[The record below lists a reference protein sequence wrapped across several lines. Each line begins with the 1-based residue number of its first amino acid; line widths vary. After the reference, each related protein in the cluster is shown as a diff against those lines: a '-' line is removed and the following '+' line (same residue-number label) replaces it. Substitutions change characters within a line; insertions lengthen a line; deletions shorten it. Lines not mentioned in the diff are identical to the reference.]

1 VEKNFPKNSY
11 MAYNLNTA
19 HMQNEFVRNLSKQFD
34 FKNQA
39 REWGIPIWQHPQL
52 LFTVMGILIIITDIV
67 VFLVGRQKIFVDD
80 PFQLV
85 TVETAL
91 TTALF
96 IISFIFQ
103 KSFEQMAEASRMKT
117 EFISVVS
124 HQLRTPVTNLT
135 WVLDALEA
143 DCVKEADPQ
152 KKEYFRLLEVNTQ
165 RMKEMITNL
174 LIVSRLEQNKMV
186 ENGIVPLSLVD
197 IIKDSIEHV
206 KQAAEKNNIEISFK
220 SEDNIPEINVDEVQL
235 KLIIDNLIV
244 NAVTYNKPG
253 GKVDVV
259 LSKKNSKH
267 VMVSITDTGIGI
279 PKDDKKYISDKFF
292 RATNS
297 RQTHPEGSGLGLYI
311 VASIVKKMK
320 GNFDFKSEEGKGS
333 TFWFTLPVK

>member
-1 VEKNFPKNSY
+1 
-11 MAYNLNTA
+11 
-19 HMQNEFVRNLSKQFD
+19 MQNELFRNLSKQFD

-52 LFTVMGILIIITDIV
+52 LFTVMGVLIIITDIV

-124 HQLRTPVTNLT
+124 HQLRTPVTNMA
-135 WVLDALEA
+135 WVLDVLES
-143 DCVKEADPQ
+143 DCAGEPDHQ
-152 KKEYFRLLEVNTQ
+152 KKEYFKMLKLNTQ

-174 LIVSRLEQNKMV
+174 LIVSRLDQNKMA
-186 ENGIVPLSLVD
+186 ENGIVPLSLKD
-197 IIKDSIEHV
+197 IVKDSIEHI
-206 KQAAEKNNIEISFK
+206 KPIAAKNQIEISFQ
-220 SEDNIPEINVDEVQL
+220 SEENIPEINVDEVQL
-235 KLIIDNLIV
+235 KLVVDNLVV
-244 NAVTYNKPG
+244 NAVTYNRPG
-253 GKVDVV
+253 GKVEVA
-259 LSKKNSKH
+259 LFNKKNK
-267 VMVSITDTGIGI
+267 VMMSVTDTGIGI
-279 PKDDKKYISDKFF
+279 PKEDKKYISDKFF
-292 RATNS
+292 RATNT
-297 RQTHPEGSGLGLYI
+297 RQTHPEGTGLGLYI

-320 GNFDFKSEEGKGS
+320 GSFDFKSEEGVGS
-333 TFWFTLPVK
+333 TFWFVLPVK